1 MQIGGGY
8 EMIFAPF
15 RYLMTGI
22 VIGVVIMSLSNDYMI
37 ISRRR
42 YEKLKNKDK

>member
-1 MQIGGGY
+1 
-8 EMIFAPF
+8 MIFAPF
-15 RYLMTGI
+15 RYLVTGI
-22 VIGVVIMSLSNDYMI
+22 VIGVVIMGLSNDYII